1 MSPTMMRQF
10 WSLVEG
16 IRANIPVALDDNSLE
31 QWLLRQLRSEQALNY
46 RETAIF
52 SNYIH
57 SRLPLI
63 RELVQEC

>member
-31 QWLLRQLRSEQALNY
+31 QWLLRQLRSEQALNH
-46 RETAIF
+46 RDTAIF